1 MTNPFTD
8 NDFTLNG
15 TFLSLENITLSPEQ
29 IEWAIQLS
37 KSVTSQ
43 AQQWQTYLNALAL
56 ASVEQWLQKR
66 APELTIN
73 SEWLPGR
80 ESHSLVDSSR
90 QRLTMRQPPDA
101 TFSESICRLQVNE
114 FKIYLIAT
122 DSLYDTTVSLSKTA
136 VESSQFVPHF
146 YVLVEILEELEQTN
160 IRGYLQ
166 RDCLCHRL
174 KGDRFIHQQQSI
186 GLQRE
191 SDTTYLL
198 PYDWFEQDSDKL
210 LLCLRCLE
218 PTAIS
223 AVSHEESTLRSSPL
237 PSLVQESTQRAINV
251 GLWLRNELDR
261 VAQELSWILLP
272 APSLRSEFRALR
284 SPVEQF
290 NDVVAQLMNQGNIAI
305 PSQARGGYR
314 DLQWENIALRLYVVA
329 WELPATDS
337 VPEWTLLLILGA
349 QPNTTLPLG
358 IKLQVRD
365 EVQILDEPALNHPS
379 QGYLYVQVIG
389 TQSEQFWVTISL
401 PDGAALTL
409 PPFTFHEN

>member
-8 NDFTLNG
+8 NDLTLNG
-15 TFLSLENITLSPEQ
+15 TFLSLESITLSPEQ

-37 KSVTSQ
+37 QSVASQ

-66 APELTIN
+66 APELTIS
-73 SEWLPGR
+73 SEWLSGR
-80 ESHSLVDSSR
+80 ESDFLVDSSR
-90 QRLTMRQPPDA
+90 QGLTIRKSPDA

-114 FKIYLIAT
+114 FKLYLIAT
-122 DSLYDTTVSLSKTA
+122 DSLYDTNVSLSRTA
-136 VESSQFVPHF
+136 LESSQFVPNF

-166 RDCLCHRL
+166 RD
-174 KGDRFIHQQQSI
+174 RFIHQQQSI

-191 SDTTYLL
+191 SDTAYLV
-198 PYDWFEQDSDKL
+198 PVDWFEDDSDKL
-210 LLCLRCLE
+210 LLCLRCLD

-223 AVSHEESTLRSSPL
+223 VVTHQDSALRSSPL
-237 PSLVQESTQRAINV
+237 ASLVQESTQGAINV
-251 GLWLRNELDR
+251 GLWLRDELDR
-261 VAQELSWILLP
+261 VARELSWILLP
-272 APSLRSEFRALR
+272 PASLRSEFRALR

-290 NDVVAQLMNQGNIAI
+290 NDVVTELKNQGDIAV
-305 PSQARGGYR
+305 PSQARGAYR

-349 QPNTTLPLG
+349 QQNATLPLG

-365 EVQILDEPALNHPS
+365 EVQILEEPVLS
-379 QGYLYVQVIG
+379 DRSKKYLYARVIG
-389 TQSEQFWVTISL
+389 TQNERFWVTISL
-401 PDGAALTL
+401 AGGTALTL
-409 PPFTFHEN
+409 PPFTFNRY